1 MIDAAHLAP
10 TDTVLE
16 IGPGTGVL
24 TRALAKRVKKV
35 IAIEKDET
43 LARALTRQLK
53 TQRITNVEILE
64 GDILTQMPPMSVPY
78 KVVANI
84 PYYLTARLLR
94 LLLSA
99 RGGSASGGEEQKE
112 KPSDV
117 VIMIQQEVAKRIIA
131 KPPHENLL
139 ALSVQVFGTPTL
151 IATVPASCFAPQP
164 DVDSAIL
171 SVSDISDNFFLA
183 HRIDPQQFF
192 HLARLGFSQKRKK
205 LINSLSGIMDKPS
218 LGQLFSRLDLDS
230 NIRPEQL
237 SREQWAIL
245 ARHFTPNSH

>member
-43 LARALTRQLK
+43 LARALTRQL
-53 TQRITNVEILE
+53 TTERITNVEILE

-94 LLLSA
+94 LLLQ
-99 RGGSASGGEEQKE
+99 EQKE
-112 KPSDV
+112 KPSDI

-139 ALSVQVFGTPTL
+139 ALSVQVFGTPIL

-171 SVSDISDNFFLA
+171 SVSDISDNFFLG
-183 HRIDPQQFF
+183 HRIDAQQFF
-192 HLARLGFSQKRKK
+192 RLARLGFSQKRKM
-205 LINSLSGIMDKPS
+205 LINSLISVIDKP
-218 LGQLFSRLDLDS
+218 LLIQLFSRLDL
-230 NIRPEQL
+230 NLRARPEEL
-237 SREQWAIL
+237 SREQWVML
-245 ARHFTPNSH
+245 VRHLSPRL